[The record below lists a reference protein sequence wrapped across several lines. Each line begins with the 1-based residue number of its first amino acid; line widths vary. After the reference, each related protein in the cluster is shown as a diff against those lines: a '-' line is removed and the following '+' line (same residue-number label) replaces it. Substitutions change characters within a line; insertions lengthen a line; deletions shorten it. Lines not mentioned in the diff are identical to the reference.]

1 MSYEPRKVGT
11 VKVGRYIIDPDS
23 NEPCKVISI
32 DKSKPGKHGA
42 AKARIMIQGLFDN
55 QKRQFISPVDKRVN
69 VPIIE
74 KRTGQV
80 TDVESGTGFIHLMDK
95 ESYETFVVEPPTEE
109 DLKTKLNS
117 LFQSGKGVEID
128 YWIVMDRKKINLVRE
143 MEDY

>member
-1 MSYEPRKVGT
+1 MAYEPKKVGT

-42 AKARIMIQGLFDN
+42 AKARMMIIGLFDN
-55 QKRQFISPVDKRVN
+55 QKRQLISPVDKRVN

-80 TDVESGTGFIHLMDK
+80 TNVESGTGFIHVMDNETY
-95 ESYETFVVEPPTEE
+95 ESFVVDSPSEE
-109 DLKTKLNS
+109 ELKGKIDE
-117 LFQSGKGVEID
+117 LFQAGKGIEID
-128 YWIVMDRKKINLVRE
+128 YWVVMDRKKVQLVRE
-143 MEDY
+143 MEF

>member
-42 AKARIMIQGLFDN
+42 AKARIMILGLFDN
-55 QKRQFISPVDKRVN
+55 QKRQLISPVDKRIN

-74 KRTGQV
+74 KRKGQV
-80 TDVESGTGFIHLMDK
+80 TDVESGTDFIHVMDN
-95 ESYETFVVEPPTEE
+95 ESFETFVVKPPTDE
-109 DLKTKLNS
+109 DLKTKLND

-128 YWIVMDRKKINLVRE
+128 YWIVMDKKIITLVRE
-143 MEDY
+143 MES